1 MPGGQSIRLRP
12 GSRWQISCTL
22 AVLCA
27 LAAGLARAP
36 TAAANPSGTLSISPA
51 SISVQPGDNLFIT
64 IDVNGGT
71 DVHQVDFALGFD
83 PNIVQ
88 AIDADPMAPGV
99 QILAGS
105 FPGSSSEGTV
115 LQNAVNAGVI
125 HYAYALSPGDVRSGS
140 GTAATV
146 QFVAVANGDAKL
158 HWLAREF
165 IDNGGAAMTPP
176 AVAAQLFVGSEAP
189 TAPAMSVPTAA
200 ATAAPTSTTHTS
212 SMSEDFARKSTE
224 TATATIVPMSA
235 AMASQAES
243 AATNTP
249 TSTATDAAATS
260 TARATA
266 TKTPAR
272 APTTTR
278 TPAPTSTPRAKP
290 PGRTPVQAS
299 LAHVPGSG
307 QGDPSRIKSTSELP
321 AAGAS
326 EIRTAVWRWI
336 FFLAALLFGIAGWF
350 FTFAF
355 HHGQK
360 EVIIVD
366 RFDRRR
372 GRR

>member
-1 MPGGQSIRLRP
+1 
-12 GSRWQISCTL
+12 
-22 AVLCA
+22 
-27 LAAGLARAP
+27 
-36 TAAANPSGTLSISPA
+36 
-51 SISVQPGDNLFIT
+51 VQPGDNLFIT
-64 IDVNGGT
+64 IDVNGGA
-71 DVHQVDFALGFD
+71 DVQQVDFALGFD

-158 HWLAREF
+158 HWLAREL
-165 IDNGGAAMTPP
+165 IDNGGSAMTPP
-176 AVAAQLFVGSEAP
+176 AATAQLFVGSDAP
-189 TAPAMSVPTAA
+189 TAPATSVPTAA
-200 ATAAPTSTTHTS
+200 VPTSTTHTS
-212 SMSEDFARKSTE
+212 TMSDDFARKSTE
-224 TATATIVPMSA
+224 TATATIVPVSTDTAAISA
-235 AMASQAES
+235 L
-243 AATNTP
+243 AATETP
-249 TSTATDAAATS
+249 TSTMTSDAAGTS
-260 TARATA
+260 TATRTA
-266 TKTPAR
+266 TRTPANS
-272 APTTTR
+272 PTTTR

-290 PGRTPVQAS
+290 PGGTSTPAS
-299 LAHVPGSG
+299 LAHVSGTG

-326 EIRTAVWRWI
+326 EIGTALWRWI

-372 GRR
+372 SRR